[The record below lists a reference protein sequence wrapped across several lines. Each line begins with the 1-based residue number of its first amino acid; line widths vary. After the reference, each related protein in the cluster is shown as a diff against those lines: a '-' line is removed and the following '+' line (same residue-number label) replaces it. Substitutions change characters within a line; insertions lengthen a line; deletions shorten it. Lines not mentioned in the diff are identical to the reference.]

1 MMLNNIISG
10 PAVILAAER
19 AIKGVLIEGWALPGG
34 RFTSDPERAQAE
46 ADRNADIM
54 LANAGRQQCKRDIGE

>member
-1 MMLNNIISG
+1 MLNNIISG

-19 AIKGVLIEGWALPGG
+19 TIQGVSVEGWALPGG

-54 LANAGRQQCKRDIGE
+54 RANVRRQDNES